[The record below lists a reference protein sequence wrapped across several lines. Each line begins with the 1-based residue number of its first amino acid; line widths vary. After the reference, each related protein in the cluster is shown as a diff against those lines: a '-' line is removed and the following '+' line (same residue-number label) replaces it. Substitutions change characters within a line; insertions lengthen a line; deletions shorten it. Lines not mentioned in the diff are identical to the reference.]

1 MPTTIKK
8 IAQLSGVSITTVSKI
23 LNGKDHDLS
32 QATIARVKA
41 IIEQENYYPSIL
53 AQSMRNSQMK
63 LIALMI
69 PDVRNPFFTDVIR
82 GCEDCANKYGYSL
95 VFCNS
100 DNILE
105 KEVNYIRSLQSRHI
119 DGIVLSGLQIES
131 KIKNHQLK
139 LNVPY
144 CFVTGNKKNYINES
158 KLSLNNEGSYVATQH
173 LIDLGHKEILFAT
186 GPSVY
191 NHSNNGLLGYQEALK
206 EKGLT
211 FHTKNRF
218 FLSGFSA
225 EAGYEELLPVLKETK
240 ASAIVCGN
248 DLIAYG
254 VLKALRELNKS
265 VPEDFSVIGY
275 DDIDTNQYLTPG
287 LTSVNP
293 NRYALGWDA
302 TIELIEKIENRNID
316 DYTENSFVKLIIRE
330 TCGEPKHANKN

>member
-1 MPTTIKK
+1 MPATIKK

-32 QATIARVKA
+32 QNTISRVKA

-53 AQSMRNSQMK
+53 AQSMRNAQMK

-105 KEVNYIRSLQSRHI
+105 KEVNYVRSLQSRHI
-119 DGIVLSGLQIES
+119 DGIVLSGLQIER
-131 KIKNHQLK
+131 KIKNNQLK

-144 CFVTGNKKNYINES
+144 CFVTGNKKNYINET
-158 KLSLNNEGSYVATQH
+158 KLSLNNEGSYVATQY
-173 LIDLGHKEILFAT
+173 LLDLGHKDILFAT

-191 NHSNNGLLGYQEALK
+191 NHSQHGLLGYQEALK
-206 EKGLT
+206 DKGIHPNPKNSLFLT
-211 FHTKNRF
+211 
-218 FLSGFSA
+218 GFTA
-225 EAGYEELLPVLKETK
+225 EAGYNELFPLLKNTK

-254 VLKALRELNKS
+254 VLKALRELNIS
-265 VPEDFSVIGY
+265 VPHDFSVIGY
-275 DDIDTNQYLTPG
+275 DDIDTNQYLNPG

-302 TIELIEKIENRNID
+302 TIELIEKIENRSID
-316 DYTENSFVKLIIRE
+316 DYTENSFVKLVVRE
-330 TCGEPKHANKN
+330 TCGVFKHEDKN

>member
-8 IAQLSGVSITTVSKI
+8 IAKLSGVSITTVSKI

-131 KIKNHQLK
+131 KIKAGQY
-139 LNVPY
+139 VQ
-144 CFVTGNKKNYINES
+144 IN
-158 KLSLNNEGSYVATQH
+158 
-173 LIDLGHKEILFAT
+173 D
-186 GPSVY
+186 
-191 NHSNNGLLGYQEALK
+191 
-206 EKGLT
+206 
-211 FHTKNRF
+211 
-218 FLSGFSA
+218 
-225 EAGYEELLPVLKETK
+225 
-240 ASAIVCGN
+240 GN
-248 DLIAYG
+248 DLSEGDYF
-254 VLKALRELNKS
+254 LFKKPDEKS
-265 VPEDFSVIGY
+265 FYKRIVYADSENVYSIVTGENGSVILPTKREGLTGLKNTF
-275 DDIDTNQYLTPG
+275 DKLTP
-287 LTSVNP
+287 
-293 NRYALGWDA
+293 
-302 TIELIEKIENRNID
+302 EEIEKRSFEIIEEELGGKINNFTR
-316 DYTENSFVKLIIRE
+316 
-330 TCGEPKHANKN
+330 

>member
-1 MPTTIKK
+1 MTTTIKK
-8 IAQLSGVSITTVSKI
+8 IAELSGVSITTVSKI
-23 LNGKDHDLS
+23 INGKDHDLS
-32 QATIARVKA
+32 VQTIARVKS

-53 AQSMRNSQMK
+53 AQSMRNAQMK
-63 LIALMI
+63 LIALMV
-69 PDVRNPFFTDVIR
+69 PDVRNSFFTDVIR

-100 DNILE
+100 DNNLT
-105 KEVNYIRSLQSRHI
+105 KEVNYIRSLQARHI

-131 KIKNHQLK
+131 KIVNHQLK

-144 CFVTGNKKNYINES
+144 CFVSGNKKNYINNS

-173 LIDLGHKEILFAT
+173 LLSLGHKDILFAT
-186 GPSVY
+186 GPNVY
-191 NHSNNGLLGYQEALK
+191 NHSKHGFLGYQEALK
-206 EKGLT
+206 EHGIQPNPEN
-211 FHTKNRF
+211 HR
-218 FLSGFSA
+218 FLSEFTA
-225 EAGYEELLPVLKETK
+225 DAGYRELLPLLKETS

-254 VLKALRELNKS
+254 VLKALRELDKH
-265 VPEDFSVIGY
+265 VPQDFSVIGY

-302 TIELIEKIENRNID
+302 TIELIEKIENRNIN
-316 DYTENSFVKLIIRE
+316 DYTDNSFVTLVVRG
-330 TCGEPKHANKN
+330 TCGAYHEN

>member
-1 MPTTIKK
+1 MPATIKK

-32 QATIARVKA
+32 LSTIERVKS
-41 IIEQENYYPSIL
+41 IIKQENYQPSIL
-53 AQSMRNSQMK
+53 AQSMRNAQMK
-63 LIALMI
+63 LIALMV
-69 PDVRNPFFTDVIR
+69 PDVRNSFFTEVIR

-105 KEVNYIRSLQSRHI
+105 KEVSYVRSLQSRHI
-119 DGIVLSGLQIES
+119 DGIVLSGLQIER
-131 KIKNHQLK
+131 KIINHQLK

-144 CFVTGNKKNYINES
+144 CFVTGNKKNYVNTS
-158 KLSLNNEGSYVATQH
+158 KLSLINEGSYISTCY
-173 LIDLGHKEILFAT
+173 LLDLGHKDILFAT

-191 NHSNNGLLGYQEALK
+191 NHSKHGLLGYQEALK
-206 EKGLT
+206 EKKI
-211 FHTKNRF
+211 HPNSKNSK
-218 FLSGFSA
+218 FLSGFTA
-225 EAGYEELLPVLKETK
+225 EAAYDELFHILKDTK

-254 VLKALRELNKS
+254 VLKALRELNKR

-302 TIELIEKIENRNID
+302 TIELIEKIENRSIN
-316 DYTENSFVKLIIRE
+316 DYTNNTSVKLVIRE
-330 TCGEPKHANKN
+330 SCGEYKNEN